1 MSIVFLWYNV
11 GTGGSMRKEKML
23 VISEKVKN
31 NHYLY
36 FRLLNALYKITFRNN
51 IFSIEQFGVNNIKQ
65 YSTLKNLFNDY
76 IVYGAT
82 LMEQIDDI
90 KLYDGEVD

>member
-11 GTGGSMRKEKML
+11 GIGGSMSKEKML

-36 FRLLNALYKITFRNN
+36 FRLLNALYKITFKNN
-51 IFSIEQFGVNNIKQ
+51 IFSIEQIGINNIKK
-65 YSTLKNLFNDY
+65 YSTLMELFDKY

-82 LMEQIDDI
+82 LREQIKDI
-90 KLYDGEVD
+90 KLYDGR

>member
-1 MSIVFLWYNV
+1 MY
-11 GTGGSMRKEKML
+11 KEKIL
-23 VISEKVKN
+23 YISEKIKN

-36 FRLLNALYKITFRNN
+36 FRLLNALYKVTFRNN

-65 YSTLKNLFNDY
+65 YSTLKDLFNDY

-82 LMEQIDDI
+82 LMEQIDEI